1 MIWLKGII
9 EFVFEM
15 VSMINTFM
23 YMNFTTGIQ
32 LLEFFWEKCFKFPQA
47 LEIMKIIF
55 LSYEIK
61 VINTFHVVLHWPPI
75 FPSTLCHHSLMDG
88 VHNSI
93 FLYIQETSF
102 YKLISP
108 FVNLTWKKIN
118 NGTRKT
124 ANKSVYLV
132 MLE

>member
-55 LSYEIK
+55 FVLRNQGDKHFPCCLTLATNFS
-61 VINTFHVVLHWPPI
+61 INFVSPQ
-75 FPSTLCHHSLMDG
+75 SDG
-88 VHNSI
+88 WG
-93 FLYIQETSF
+93 
-102 YKLISP
+102 P
-108 FVNLTWKKIN
+108 
-118 NGTRKT
+118 
-124 ANKSVYLV
+124 
-132 MLE
+132 